1 MDYISDIAYSIQ
13 ARSGDVTILGPEVYT
28 TIAEWEKKEIPLPIV
43 MISIDQ
49 FCGENG
55 TSAANSASMEAL
67 QAVVN
72 QNFMTWLVNQQWAV
86 SARA

>member
-1 MDYISDIAYSIQ
+1 MDYILDIAHSIQ

-28 TIAEWEKKEIPLPIV
+28 TIAEWEKKEIPLPVV

-49 FCGENG
+49 FCSENG
-55 TSAANSASMEAL
+55 VPAANSASIEAL

-72 QNFMTWLVNQQWAV
+72 QNFTTWLVNQQWAA
-86 SARA
+86 SARV